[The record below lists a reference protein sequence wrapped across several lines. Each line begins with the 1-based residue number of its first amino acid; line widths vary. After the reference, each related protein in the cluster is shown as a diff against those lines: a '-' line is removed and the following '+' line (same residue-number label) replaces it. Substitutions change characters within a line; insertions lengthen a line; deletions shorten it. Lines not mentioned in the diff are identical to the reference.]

1 MSIIIMIIVG
11 FIVGLIARAVMPGD
25 QPMGIVMTTILGIV
39 GSVVAGFL
47 GRQLGWYHDGEPAGW
62 IASVVGAIIVL
73 FVVGLIA
80 RNAPDAAP
88 RPASSGAQENGPA
101 SRVGPLLAAQPPA
114 GPRISRRR
122 LAPVAPRPPP
132 RRALGPAAAQRLV
145 QVHQVGQARAA
156 RVHDCWALYSER
168 CESSTLR

>member
-80 RNAPDAAP
+80 KK
-88 RPASSGAQENGPA
+88 
-101 SRVGPLLAAQPPA
+101 
-114 GPRISRRR
+114 
-122 LAPVAPRPPP
+122 
-132 RRALGPAAAQRLV
+132 RA
-145 QVHQVGQARAA
+145 
-156 RVHDCWALYSER
+156 
-168 CESSTLR
+168 